1 MNHAHTLKG
10 RSQNGFT
17 LIELL
22 VVIAII
28 ALLMGIMMPALQR
41 VRETAK
47 ETICKT
53 HLSNIGL
60 GITMYTQDNDY
71 QLADASGTNSFY
83 WYNDD
88 GSFRQVRTNS
98 GGNSWGSQQ
107 DGYWG
112 LLYIDYV
119 KGTEV
124 FGCPTFRKTAEL
136 IYPVD
141 PELIQETAFCINYQE
156 EFRHKKTTSMR
167 NHHEIILS
175 HDHVEP
181 RIEQDEVDMFH
192 NNDTPGAMNL
202 THYRSGGQRER
213 FYRGIFRHSVKYNE
227 DFKTGGRANVLWLD
241 GHVSPIEETT
251 GDDVPKRWYSGG

>member
-1 MNHAHTLKG
+1 MNHKRRFIDHI
-10 RSQNGFT
+10 QNGFT

-28 ALLMGIMMPALQR
+28 ALLMGILMPALQR

-47 ETICKT
+47 ETVCRT

-60 GITMYTQDNDY
+60 GITMYIQDNDY
-71 QLADASGTNSFY
+71 WLADAGRTNSFY

-88 GSFRQVRTNS
+88 GSFRKVPTGG
-98 GGNSWGSQQ
+98 GGNTWGSQQ
-107 DGYWG
+107 DCYWG

-141 PELIQETAFCINYQE
+141 PELIQETAYCINYQE

-167 NHHEIILS
+167 NHNEIILS
-175 HDHVEP
+175 HDHVE
-181 RIEQDEVDMFH
+181 
-192 NNDTPGAMNL
+192 
-202 THYRSGGQRER
+202 THYRSGGQRSR
-213 FYRGIFRHSVKYNE
+213 FYRGIFRHSVKNNE
-227 DFKTGGRANVLWLD
+227 EFKTGGRANVLWLD